1 MKIIC
6 TKEEFAA
13 MLEVCTHRVDDGE
26 CNSCLLY
33 DSCGGEKKV
42 VQFCTVN
49 EGGSKYRNKV
59 MRKKRERAR
68 LVLDDE
74 G

>member
-6 TKEEFAA
+6 TRKNLPRWWRSA
-13 MLEVCTHRVDDGE
+13 HRVDDGE
-26 CNSCLLY
+26 CSICLLY
-33 DSCGGEKKV
+33 GSCGGEKKV

-49 EGGSKYRNKV
+49 EGGSKYRNEV
-59 MRKKRERAR
+59 MRKRCERAQ

>member
-33 DSCGGEKKV
+33 DSCCGEKKV
-42 VQFCTVN
+42 VQLCTIN
-49 EGGSKYRNKV
+49 GGGGKYRNDL
-59 MRKKRERAR
+59 MIKKREMAR
-68 LVLDDE
+68 LNLDDE
-74 G
+74 R

>member
-6 TKEEFAA
+6 TKEEFAE
-13 MLEVCTHRVDDGE
+13 MLEVCTHCVDDGE
-26 CNSCLLY
+26 CASCLLY
-33 DSCGGEKKV
+33 ASCGGEKKV
-42 VQFCTVN
+42 VQFCTIN
-49 EGGSKYRNKV
+49 EGGSKYRNDL
-59 MRKKRERAR
+59 MMKKRERER

>member
-6 TKEEFAA
+6 TKEEFAE

-26 CNSCLLY
+26 CSSCLLY
-33 DSCGGEKKV
+33 GSCGGEKKV
-42 VQFCTVN
+42 VQFCTIN
-49 EGGSKYRNKV
+49 EGGSKHRSEV
-59 MRKKRERAR
+59 MREKRERAR

-74 G
+74 E